1 MPLTL
6 FDPSNSGA
14 SVPPKRR
21 RRLPDFLRE
30 TELAALF
37 EAAWKVWQ
45 ETSDA
50 TPKWKHARHRDYVMV
65 MTAYYC
71 GLRVRE
77 LCNLNVEDI
86 DLEGE
91 LLIVRHGKGD
101 QDGAVPIC
109 AKLLTVLKDWIGER
123 TSGVLFPDPR
133 GRHVHTRH
141 FRDRLYYFAKR
152 AAIPRKCN
160 PHQLRH
166 SYCTHLLRKGVS
178 KGVTVFDVQRLMRHR
193 DIKSTAF
200 YLHLVPGKLK
210 EAVEL
215 L

>member
-1 MPLTL
+1 M
-6 FDPSNSGA
+6 
-14 SVPPKRR
+14 
-21 RRLPDFLRE
+21 PDFLRE

-37 EAAWKVWQ
+37 ESAWKVWQ
-45 ETSDA
+45 ETSDT

-65 MTAYYC
+65 LTAYYC

-109 AKLLTVLKDWIGER
+109 AKLLVVLKDWIGER
-123 TSGVLFPDPR
+123 KSGVLFPDPR
-133 GRHVHTRH
+133 QRHVHTRH
-141 FRDRLYYFAKR
+141 FRDRLYYFAKL
-152 AAIPRKCN
+152 AA
-160 PHQLRH
+160 LRH
-166 SYCTHLLRKGVS
+166 SFCVHLLRKGA
-178 KGVTVFDVQRLMRHR
+178 KEGVTIYEVQHLMRHLALS
-193 DIKSTAF
+193 STAR
-200 YLHLVPGKLK
+200 YLHLAPGKLK
-210 EAVEL
+210 DAVEL